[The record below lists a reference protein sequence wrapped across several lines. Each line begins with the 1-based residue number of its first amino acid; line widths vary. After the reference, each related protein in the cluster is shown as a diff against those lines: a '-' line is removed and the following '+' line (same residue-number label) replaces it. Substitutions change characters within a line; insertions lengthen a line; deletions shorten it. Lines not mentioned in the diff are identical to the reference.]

1 MQYKTTL
8 QSFPNVS
15 LDGLQGPIA
24 LSKTST
30 GVDLL
35 FFQNSAVRRLST
47 AHSSLTDFFSEL
59 LKAMP
64 NKFLVSSIVDRAT
77 GTVVIVSAYC

>member
-35 FFQNSAVRRLST
+35 FFQNSSPPLGDSPQ
-47 AHSSLTDFFSEL
+47 LTQALPISF
-59 LKAMP
+59 P
-64 NKFLVSSIVDRAT
+64 N
-77 GTVVIVSAYC
+77 C